1 MPHASTPS
9 VNTDSVDSTS
19 PKTSASRGAILPLGM
34 GLVLVR
40 DISAVLADLKINI
53 QGMNTHTFEGDG
65 IADMNLK
72 ITVKDLE
79 ELSLV
84 LARMQGLPNVL
95 NARRKS

>member
-1 MPHASTPS
+1 VIAVDWGQAADRAFPVE
-9 VNTDSVDSTS
+9 VNIRAFDR
-19 PKTSASRGAILPLGM
+19 RG
-34 GLVLVR
+34 LVR

-84 LARMQGLPNVL
+84 LARMQSLPNVL
-95 NARRKS
+95 NTRRKS